1 MAKLNK
7 NEKRSIEK
15 SMAAPTDRGSVWNSR
30 PVVFEDKRRTNSRR
44 NGKMECLKAMRGG
57 DMR

>member
-1 MAKLNK
+1 MAKLTK

-15 SMAAPTDRGSVWNSR
+15 NMVAPVDRGPIWNSR
-30 PVVFEDKRRTNSRR
+30 PAVFQDKRRTNSRR